1 MEELQKLYDVLVREG
16 YYTKTFEEFTTQF
29 EDPTYQDKVFN
40 VVSRDELYT
49 KDKDSFLN
57 KYSLKKKEGTEGMVS
72 ISEDGSLVQ
81 PTLPAQAPTEVSVVE
96 DTITGIK
103 TPTIEFSDI
112 ELENPELKMEVLDLA
127 QQLPTLNYNELNEE
141 GQQYI
146 TEMASKY
153 GLTEDQILAQA
164 KTKKAAINQAGITDF
179 LYNAY
184 KTGDA
189 MLGEGI
195 LSIPSVLYETAA
207 LISDPIN
214 RALGRKE
221 TNLEAFEEAIG
232 TRKAIDALIDEQEY
246 RAKQTEIYKKERKIE
261 GGIAENFFQ
270 KGNISDG
277 FLLLG
282 ESIAQSAPV
291 SVGIMAASASGV
303 GLIPLAT
310 GATVAMTGPEL
321 RKQKEQFPE
330 QSDFTNVMK
339 AIGMAGSEM
348 VFSTI
353 SQGTLGKVYKD
364 IIFRQGAEV
373 GRRTFRN
380 GLVSMYETALKKT
393 GPFAAA
399 AGEGIEEVATQIT
412 QNLIDG
418 RPAYEGVP
426 DAFLAGM
433 GSGGVYG
440 APIGG
445 INGIKLI
452 NEAVAKRKINK
463 KLETTDFNN
472 IVQVFESTETTELQF
487 DLAKTKRA
495 DQILVKELKR
505 RVDKGEMSQEDADRI
520 QQNFF
525 DTTVYEAK
533 LKPLNLTETQKVQ
546 ASNLLKE
553 KQALTEIINQVD
565 NASLSIAQQKRVDE
579 IDQELATLVT
589 ITETIKTEKDAIQKP
604 SPEEVD
610 VSEQARVGEEVGVG
624 DTTGDITT
632 EITPEAVEAAQIQE
646 EEVTELTEEQKD
658 EVADLEYIIGA
669 PKGKQPK
676 FRLSEEQVAELDTE
690 EIENTMNQF
699 EQQELNYTTP
709 ELTKDQPPVNP
720 VAESKSTVKI
730 DETQANELVKPIE
743 DFNGIP
749 MLTGITDMLAA
760 GVVEDSQ
767 GNPMEVEGGVLY
779 NVLGKNK
786 DFAWA
791 GVTKDAAQKQYD
803 NAVALYNNN
812 KELFDRLW
820 SEGKLPNGHVP
831 MAIMRMADSALH
843 SNEAVFR
850 FVLPTLN
857 TIPQAN
863 NQKALKT
870 FVGTIVKSAKNK
882 SKVDQIVKAIKD
894 NNIKGL
900 NEFFDFIVKDAN
912 ARTKGDLKGTFPLDV
927 RSLIYDVI
935 FSKSGVKTNNSQIV
949 KDLFQG
955 IESKNELFLSDTIY
969 EALGEPSVKK
979 ANQGEVMSIVGID
992 VLNGG
997 VASPEHGNYGFG
1009 PKGQAIALIS
1019 NPAHGIDVFPE
1030 WKAKASRVFK
1040 KTQPKEK
1047 EPTFPKPER
1056 VGSETMGTF
1065 ATDKAF
1071 IGPKVKVGEASDVDN
1086 LVGMLRLAF
1095 PQVSVATTQEE
1106 FDAILESPGV
1116 RTRETK
1122 GRTILGITMDGKIY
1136 LNPNYQSLATPIH
1149 EFGHVWIDYLRS
1161 DVSGKKGTELLN
1173 QGLKLVEGTDALKK
1187 AIDKY
1192 GDNQLAREE
1201 ALVEL
1206 MGTKGETIANAAKR
1220 SKFKEWLNG
1229 LFKYI
1234 KETFTRS
1241 KDIKLDAIKELTLE
1255 EFINIGLADL
1265 FAGELV
1271 NGKFD
1276 VKTAE
1281 NAAKARFELLE
1292 SIGGPE
1298 LSMKEII
1305 ETGRAEGFSDAAIKA
1320 VLLGRGFKAADI
1332 NPAMELSLKKG
1343 EVLPAAFQNIEGG
1356 VQKGLQ
1362 LYREVQ
1368 AKLKRYKNTADK
1380 KTKEKPTKSE
1390 VRAKALELL
1399 KATDVFK
1406 NLPEIT
1412 QQELI
1417 LALDKSVG
1425 TTANRTIQREISKIK
1440 NAVRGYKK
1448 GARDLKLAQIQLKNF
1463 IRNAMPVSQ
1472 GYSQSDIANT
1482 IAIVTGIKSKK
1493 DFPAAAEKVLKKV
1506 EQERERI
1513 KKRTIKDIVSFVTK
1527 KAKVRK
1533 TRSNKSRSAGL
1544 DTQGQQFFKNAKE
1557 ILKALAS
1564 ENPIEAIAKIEQM
1577 LVPELINEAT
1587 QKELRGEKLT
1597 SKESNLLDLALA
1609 YDMFGDLNEKSL
1621 EDVQSL
1627 FEELKEARAESIA
1640 RLNEIRQERAERAD
1654 KLKTEANQQIEK
1666 DYSFLYET
1674 DSEGNKVQKTKGELE
1689 QDRAVL
1695 WNEFNKK
1702 KTWKGFKEVLK
1713 NYNFTKVSLIAD
1725 QFRKRLAHLGS
1736 LTKILDSYTDG
1747 FFTKNIYDRLNIM
1760 SENSLRGY
1768 YTQQDVLNNLAN
1780 SIEGVEDG
1788 YKQIGEML
1796 NKGVQELTING
1807 KKRVFSANEL
1817 LRIYAL
1823 SLNEVQRN
1831 KLIKQGFT
1839 ESVLSDIQKKLG
1851 TELTEFADK
1860 VVDYLSTDYFEG
1872 VNDVFS
1878 EVNDVNL
1885 GYVENYFPTKTR
1897 TGADTQTKLLQE
1909 GDFSAIF
1916 TAENSPALRE
1926 RTDTTGEVIVDEGDT
1941 FTSTLNNHIQQMER
1955 FKAYA
1960 QGVKDINTIFN
1971 TNSVKNLLD
1980 VTGIGSLIRQSI
1992 NFEVNP
1998 LYGLEGLS
2006 PTGISRVMRKYTSFA
2021 LSFKLV
2027 QIPKQA
2033 SSFINAYSEY
2043 QFRPGKNTPV
2053 LDFLGFM
2060 VDYAKVLANL
2070 PSEIKK
2076 AQEISAT
2083 FRSRLDQGLE
2093 GDVYGLESGGLMKF
2107 LPKTSDKIG
2116 KARQA
2121 FRTGAAAPTVLGDAL
2136 GVMGYM
2142 ANYNR
2147 NIKNGMSKQEALQA
2161 FNNYNA
2167 TQQSRRNTDK
2177 IPIQRSNSEMTRAFT
2192 MFGSTLFLQINRTMI
2207 SLSAIMTGKASTK
2220 NVRDFALNLGI
2231 ANALFVLTAN
2241 LGKLIQGD
2249 DEDREEVYW
2258 KMGEALIGLN
2268 LLYQI
2273 PLIGAGAEAASEFI
2287 KKEVFELP
2295 FARRTSY
2302 VDSIV
2307 NPYLSIFSKA
2317 SRFYKEGGWDKAIVP
2332 LIEIMLGAQVDPVV
2346 GVYNLFKD
2354 FDFDENEMYDIL
2366 GISKSYRPRE
2376 KSAPKPRKSTID

>member
-1 MEELQKLYDVLVREG
+1 M
-16 YYTKTFEEFTTQF
+16 
-29 EDPTYQDKVFN
+29 
-40 VVSRDELYT
+40 
-49 KDKDSFLN
+49 
-57 KYSLKKKEGTEGMVS
+57 
-72 ISEDGSLVQ
+72 Q
-81 PTLPAQAPTEVSVVE
+81 PTLPAQAPTEVSVVD
-96 DTITGIK
+96 DTITATK
-103 TPTIEFSDI
+103 APTVEITDKEFVD
-112 ELENPELKMEVLDLA
+112 PQLKMDVLDLA

-164 KTKKAAINQAGITDF
+164 KTKKAAINQAGI
-179 LYNAY
+179 LEAYYNSF
-184 KTGDA
+184 KQLDA
-189 MLGEGI
+189 GLGEGI
-195 LSIPSVLYETAA
+195 LSIPTVLYETAA

-232 TRKAIDALIDEQEY
+232 TRKALDALIDEQEY
-246 RAKQTEIYKKERKIE
+246 RQKQAEIYKKERKIE

-270 KGNISDG
+270 KGNIADG
-277 FLLLG
+277 FFLLG

-291 SVGIMAASASGV
+291 SIGIMAASASGV
-303 GLIPLAT
+303 GLIPLAV
-310 GATVAMTGPEL
+310 GATAVMTGPEL
-321 RKQKEQFPE
+321 RAQKEQFPE

-339 AIGMAGSEM
+339 AIGMAGAEM

-364 IIFRQGAEV
+364 IIFRQGAEAGKV
-373 GRRTFRN
+373 TFKN
-380 GLVSMYETALKKT
+380 GLISMYETALKKT
-393 GPFAAA
+393 GPVAAA

-426 DAFLAGM
+426 DAFLAGV

-440 APIGG
+440 APIS
-445 INGIKLI
+445 GIKGI
-452 NEAVAKRKINK
+452 QAVNKGIAKRKIAK
-463 KLETTDFNN
+463 KIKPTEFSDIAQVFQSEQTTDL
-472 IVQVFESTETTELQF
+472 QLELVN
-487 DLAKTKRA
+487 TKRA
-495 DQILVKELKR
+495 DEVLVSDLKR
-505 RVDKGEMSQEDADRI
+505 KVQTGELTQEEADKV
-520 QQNFF
+520 QQNYF
-525 DTTVYEAK
+525 DTAVGSVK
-533 LKPLNLTETQKVQ
+533 LKPLNLSTEQQTT
-546 ASNLLKE
+546 AIDLLKE
-553 KQALTEIINQVD
+553 KRALTEAINEID
-565 NASLSIAQQKRVDE
+565 DSSLSVVQQERLKEVNDE
-579 IDQELATLVT
+579 LSSLVKP
-589 ITETIKTEKDAIQKP
+589 IKKEEDAVQKP
-604 SPEEVD
+604 SPAEVD
-610 VSEQARVGEEVGVG
+610 VSEQARVGEEVGEG
-624 DTTGDITT
+624 DTTGEIAG
-632 EITPEAVEAAQIQE
+632 EITPEGAVEAAQIQE

-690 EIENTMNQF
+690 NIENTMNQF
-699 EQQELNYTTP
+699 EEQELNYTTP

-743 DFNGIP
+743 EFNGIP

-767 GNPMEVEGGVLY
+767 GNPMEVEGGVLF

-820 SEGKLPNGHVP
+820 AEGKLPNGHVP
-831 MAIMRMADSALH
+831 MAIMRMADSAIN

-850 FVLPTLN
+850 FILPTLN

-863 NQKALKT
+863 NQKALET
-870 FVGTIVKSAKNK
+870 FVDTIVKSQKNK

-900 NEFFDFIVKDAN
+900 NELFDFIVKDAS
-912 ARTKGDLKGTFPLDV
+912 ARAKGDLEGTLPLDT

-935 FSKSGVKTNNSQIV
+935 FSKPGVKTNNSQIV
-949 KDLFQG
+949 KDLFEG

-997 VASPEHGNYGFG
+997 VSAPVHGNYGYG
-1009 PKGQAIALIS
+1009 PKGQPIALIS

-1030 WKAKASRVFK
+1030 WKAKATRVFK
-1040 KTQPKEK
+1040 KTKPKAEK
-1047 EPTFPKPER
+1047 KKPSFPKPET
-1056 VGSETMGTF
+1056 VGGQTMGAF

-1122 GRTILGITMDGKIY
+1122 GKTILGITMDGKIY

-1173 QGLKLVEGTDALKK
+1173 QGLKLVEGTDALKR
-1187 AIDKY
+1187 AIEKY

-1241 KDIKLDAIKELTLE
+1241 KDIKREDIESLTLE
-1255 EFINIGLADL
+1255 DFINIGLADL
-1265 FAGELV
+1265 FSGELV

-1332 NPAMELSLKKG
+1332 NPAMELALKKG

-1362 LYREVQ
+1362 LYRSIQ
-1368 AKLKRYKNTADK
+1368 TKLKRYKNTADK
-1380 KTKEKPTKSE
+1380 KTKNKPTKAE

-1399 KATDVFK
+1399 KATDIFK

-1417 LALDKSVG
+1417 LAIDKSVG

-1440 NAVRGYKK
+1440 TAVRGYKK
-1448 GARDLKLAQIQLKNF
+1448 GAKDLRLAQIQLKNF

-1472 GYSQSDIANT
+1472 GYSETDIANA
-1482 IAIVTGIKSKK
+1482 IAIVTNIKSKK
-1493 DFPAAAEKVLKKV
+1493 DLPAAVEKVLKKV
-1506 EQERERI
+1506 EQQRERI
-1513 KKRTIKDIVSFVTK
+1513 RKRTIKDIISFVNA
-1527 KAKVRK
+1527 KAKIRK

-1544 DTQGQQFFKNAKE
+1544 DSQGQQFFKNAKE

-1564 ENPIEAIAKIEQM
+1564 DNPIETIAKIEET

-1609 YDMFGDLNEKSL
+1609 YDMFGDLNEMSL

-1640 RLNEIRQERAERAD
+1640 RLNEIRQERAERAER
-1654 KLKTEANQQIEK
+1654 LKSEADQQIEK
-1666 DYSFLYET
+1666 DYDFLYET

-1713 NYNFTKVSLIAD
+1713 SYDFTKVPLITD
-1725 QFRKRLAHLGS
+1725 YFRRRLAHLGS

-1768 YTQQDVLNNLAN
+1768 YTQQDVLDNLAN
-1780 SIEGVEDG
+1780 SIEGVEGG

-1796 NKGVQELTING
+1796 NKGVQELTIKG
-1807 KKRVFSANEL
+1807 KKRIFSANEL

-1839 ESVLSDIQKKLG
+1839 ESVLLDIQKKLG

-1897 TGADTQTKLLQE
+1897 TGADTQTELLQK

-1916 TAENSPALRE
+1916 TAEHSPALRE
-1926 RTDTTGEVIVDEGDT
+1926 RTDTTSEVIVDEGDS

-1960 QGVKDINTIFN
+1960 QGIKDINTIFN
-1971 TNSVKNLLD
+1971 TNSVKNLLNI
-1980 VTGIGSLIRQSI
+1980 TGIGNLIRQSI

-2006 PTGISRVMRKYTSFA
+2006 PTGMSRILRKYTSFA
-2021 LSFKLV
+2021 LSFRLV

-2093 GDVYGLESGGLMKF
+2093 GDVYGLESGGLMKL
-2107 LPKTSDKIG
+2107 LPKASDKIG

-2192 MFGSTLFLQINRTMI
+2192 MFGSTLFLQINKTMI
-2207 SLSAIMTGKASTK
+2207 SLSSIMKGKAKTK
-2220 NVRDFALNLGI
+2220 DVRDFALNLGI

-2241 LGKLIQGD
+2241 LGKLINGD

-2273 PLIGAGAEAASEFI
+2273 PLWGAGAEFATEFV

-2295 FARRTSY
+2295 FAKRTSY
-2302 VDSIV
+2302 VDSVV

-2317 SRFYKEGGWDKAIVP
+2317 SRFYKEGGWDNALVP
-2332 LIEIMLGAQVDPVV
+2332 LIELILGAQVDPVV

>member
-16 YYTKTFEEFTTQF
+16 YYTKTLEEFITQF

-40 VVSRDELYT
+40 VVSRDGLFT
-49 KDKDSFLN
+49 KDKESFVN
-57 KYSLKKKEGTEGMVS
+57 KYSLKKKESTEGMVS

-81 PTLPAQAPTEVSVVE
+81 PTIPAQAPTEVSVVD
-96 DTITGIK
+96 DTITATK
-103 TPTIEFSDI
+103 APTFEITDKKFVD
-112 ELENPELKMEVLDLA
+112 PQLKMDVLDLA

-164 KTKKAAINQAGITDF
+164 KTKKAAINQSGITDF

-184 KTGDA
+184 KRGDA
-189 MLGEGI
+189 RLGEGI
-195 LSIPSVLYETAA
+195 LSIPSSIYEIGA

-214 RALGRKE
+214 RLLGRKE

-246 RAKQTEIYKKERKIE
+246 RQKQAEIYKKERKIE

-270 KGNISDG
+270 DGNISDG

-282 ESIAQSAPV
+282 ESIAESAPV
-291 SVGIMAASASGV
+291 SVGIMAASASGL
-303 GLIPLAT
+303 GLIPIAT
-310 GATVAMTGPEL
+310 GATAVMTGPEL
-321 RKQKEQFPE
+321 RAQKEQFPE

-339 AIGMAGSEM
+339 AIGMAGAEM

-353 SQGTLGKVYKD
+353 SQGTIGKVYKD

-373 GRRTFRN
+373 GKRTFKN
-380 GLVSMYETALKKT
+380 GLISMYETALKKT
-393 GPFAAA
+393 GPIAAA

-426 DAFLAGM
+426 DAFLAGV

-440 APIGG
+440 APIS
-445 INGIKLI
+445 GIKGI
-452 NEAVAKRKINK
+452 QAVNEGIAKRRIAKKIKPTEFNDITQVFASDK
-463 KLETTDFNN
+463 TTD
-472 IVQVFESTETTELQF
+472 LQL
-487 DLAKTKRA
+487 DLVNTKRV
-495 DQILVKELKR
+495 DEVLISDLKR
-505 RVDKGEMSQEDADRI
+505 KVEKGELTQEEADKI
-520 QQNFF
+520 QQNYF
-525 DTTVYEAK
+525 DTAVGSVK
-533 LKPLNLTETQKVQ
+533 LKPLNLSTEQQTT
-546 ASNLLKE
+546 AIDLLKRKRTLE
-553 KQALTEIINQVD
+553 SEIKEIDDSSLSVNKQKELDNINQQLKDIV
-565 NASLSIAQQKRVDE
+565 
-579 IDQELATLVT
+579 ELKKP
-589 ITETIKTEKDAIQKP
+589 EDAVQKP
-604 SPEEVD
+604 SPAEVD
-610 VSEQARVGEEVGVG
+610 VSKQARVGEEMGIR
-624 DTTGDITT
+624 DTTREITGK
-632 EITPEAVEAAQIQE
+632 ITPEGAIEVTQIQE
-646 EEVTELTEEQKD
+646 EKVAELTEEQKD

-690 EIENTMNQF
+690 DIENTMNQF
-699 EQQELNYTTP
+699 EEQELNYTTP
-709 ELTKDQPPVNP
+709 KLTKDQPPVNP

-730 DETQANELVKPIE
+730 DETQANELTKPIE
-743 DFNGIP
+743 EFNGIP

-767 GNPMEVEGGVLY
+767 GNPMEVEGGVLF

-791 GVTKDAAQKQYD
+791 GVTKEAAQKQYD

-820 SEGKLPNGHVP
+820 AEGKLPNGHVP
-831 MAIMRMADSALH
+831 MAIMRMADSAIN

-850 FVLPTLN
+850 FILPTLN
-857 TIPQAN
+857 TIPQEN
-863 NQKALKT
+863 NQKALET
-870 FVGTIVKSAKNK
+870 FVDTIVKSKKNK

-900 NEFFDFIVKDAN
+900 NELFDFIIKDAN
-912 ARTKGDLKGTFPLDV
+912 ARAKGDLKGTLPLDT

-935 FSKSGVKTNNSQIV
+935 FSKPGIKTNNSQIV
-949 KDLFQG
+949 KDLFEG
-955 IESKNELFLSDTIY
+955 IESRNELFLSDTIY

-997 VASPEHGNYGFG
+997 VAAPIHGNYGYG
-1009 PKGQAIALIS
+1009 PKGQPIALIS

-1030 WKAKASRVFK
+1030 WKAKAARVFK
-1040 KTQPKEK
+1040 KTKPKTEK
-1047 EPTFPKPER
+1047 GKPLFPKPER
-1056 VGSETMGTF
+1056 VGGETMGTF

-1071 IGPKVKVGEASDVDN
+1071 IGPKVKTGEASDIDN

-1122 GRTILGITMDGKIY
+1122 GKTILGITMDGKIY

-1161 DVSGKKGTELLN
+1161 DISGKKGTELLI
-1173 QGLKLVEGTDALKK
+1173 QGLKLVEGTDALKR
-1187 AIDKY
+1187 AIEKY

-1241 KDIKLDAIKELTLE
+1241 KDIKREDIESLTLE

-1320 VLLGRGFKAADI
+1320 VLIGRGFKAADI
-1332 NPAMELSLKKG
+1332 NPAMELALKKG

-1356 VQKGLQ
+1356 VQKGLK
-1362 LYREVQ
+1362 LYRDLQ

-1380 KTKEKPTKSE
+1380 KTKKKPTKAE

-1399 KATDVFK
+1399 KTTDVFK

-1440 NAVRGYKK
+1440 TAIRGYKK
-1448 GARDLKLAQIQLKNF
+1448 GAKDLKLAQIQLKNF

-1472 GYSQSDIANT
+1472 GYSETDIANA

-1493 DFPAAAEKVLKKV
+1493 DLPAAVEKVLKKV
-1506 EQERERI
+1506 EQQRERI
-1513 KKRTIKDIVSFVTK
+1513 RKRTIKDIISFVNK

-1544 DTQGQQFFKNAKE
+1544 DAQGQQFFKNAQE
-1557 ILKALAS
+1557 ILKALTS
-1564 ENPIEAIAKIEQM
+1564 ENPIEAIQNIESR
-1577 LVPELINEAT
+1577 LDSDLINEAT

-1609 YDMFGDLNEKSL
+1609 YDMFGDLNEMSL
-1621 EDVQSL
+1621 EDTQTL
-1627 FEELKEARAESIA
+1627 LEELKEARAESIQ
-1640 RLNEIRQERAERAD
+1640 RLNEKRAAQAERTEG
-1654 KLKTEANQQIEK
+1654 LKTEATEQIQK
-1666 DYSFLYET
+1666 DFDFMYET
-1674 DSEGNKVQKTKGELE
+1674 DKEGNKVLKNLE
-1689 QDRAVL
+1689 QDRKVL
-1695 WNEFNKK
+1695 WDNFNKK
-1702 KTWKGFKEVLK
+1702 KTWAGLKEVLK
-1713 NYNFTKVSLIAD
+1713 TYDFTNIPGITD
-1725 QFRKRLAHLGS
+1725 YFRKRLAHLGS
-1736 LTKILDSYTDG
+1736 LVKILDNYTDG

-1768 YTQQDVLNNLAN
+1768 YTQQDILNGLAN
-1780 SIEGVEDG
+1780 SIEGIDG
-1788 YKQIGEML
+1788 GYRQINELLFGG
-1796 NKGVQELTING
+1796 GVQLTIKG
-1807 KKRVFSANEL
+1807 KQRIYSPNEL

-1831 KLIKQGFT
+1831 KLIKQGFN
-1839 ESVLSDIQKKLG
+1839 ESVLAEIEKELG
-1851 TELTEFADK
+1851 PQLTSFADK

-1878 EVNDVNL
+1878 DVNDVNL

-1897 TGADTQTKLLQE
+1897 SDNATDADLIAN

-1926 RTDTTGEVIVDEGDT
+1926 RTDVTGEVEVDKGDT
-1941 FTSTLNNHIQQMER
+1941 FTSVLNNHIQQMER

-1960 QGVKDINTIFN
+1960 QGVKDMNAIFN
-1971 TNSVKNLLD
+1971 TPSVKNLMETTNTKD
-1980 VTGIGSLIRQSI
+1980 LIRQAVL
-1992 NFEVNP
+1992 FDVNP
-1998 LYGLEGLS
+1998 NYGLEGLR
-2006 PTGISRVMRKYTSFA
+2006 PTFISTILSKYTSFA

-2043 QFRPGKNTPV
+2043 QFRLGKNTPV
-2053 LDFLGFM
+2053 LDLLAFM
-2060 VDYAKVLANL
+2060 VDYAKVVANL

-2076 AQEISAT
+2076 AQNISAT
-2083 FRSRLDQGLE
+2083 FRNRLEQGLE
-2093 GDVYGLESGGLMKF
+2093 GDVYGLETGLMML
-2107 LPKTSDKIG
+2107 LPKTSKKIS
-2116 KARQA
+2116 KTRQA
-2121 FRTGAAAPTVLGDAL
+2121 FRTGAAAPTVLGDLL

-2147 NIKNGMSKQEALQA
+2147 NIANGMSKEEALKV
-2161 FNNYNA
+2161 FNDYNA
-2167 TQQSRRNTDK
+2167 TQQSRRNADK
-2177 IPIQRSNSEMTRAFT
+2177 IPLQRSNNELTRTFT
-2192 MFGSTLFLQINRTMI
+2192 MFGSTLFLQINKTTT
-2207 SLSAIMTGKASTK
+2207 SLTAIMKGKATTK
-2220 NVRDFALNLGI
+2220 QIRDFALNLGV

-2241 LGKLIQGD
+2241 FAKLIEGD
-2249 DEDREEVYW
+2249 DEDREEVMW

-2268 LLYQI
+2268 LLYQV
-2273 PLIGAGAEAASEFI
+2273 PLIGGFSESAVNGI
-2287 KKEVFELP
+2287 KKDVFELP
-2295 FARRTSY
+2295 FAQRQQSY
-2302 VDSIV
+2302 NDVV
-2307 NPYLSIFSKA
+2307 NPFNSIYFKVT
-2317 SRFYKEGGWDKAIVP
+2317 RFYKDGDWIKGVLPVIELAI
-2332 LIEIMLGAQVDPVV
+2332 GAQVDPVV
-2346 GVYNLFKD
+2346 GLYNYFKD
-2354 FDFDENEMYDIL
+2354 FDFDEGEIYDIL

>member
-1 MEELQKLYDVLVREG
+1 MEELQKLYDVLVRDG
-16 YYTKTFEEFTTQF
+16 YYTKTFEDFTTQF
-29 EDPTYQDKVFN
+29 QDPDYQEKVFN
-40 VVSRDELYT
+40 VVSRDGLYT
-49 KDKDSFLN
+49 KDKDSFLK
-57 KYSLKKKEGTEGMVS
+57 KYSLKKKDELDMVS
-72 ISEDGSLVQ
+72 VSEDGSLVQ
-81 PTLPAQAPTEVSVVE
+81 PTVPVQAPTKVSVVE
-96 DTITGIK
+96 DTVSAIQV
-103 TPTIEFSDI
+103 PTVEFEDV
-112 ELENPELKMEVLDLA
+112 ELENPELKMDVLDLA

-146 TEMASKY
+146 TELASKY
-153 GLTEDQILAQA
+153 GLKEDQILAQA
-164 KTKKAAINQAGITDF
+164 RTKKADINRASVTDF

-195 LSIPSVLYETAA
+195 LSIPSTIYEIGA
-207 LISDPIN
+207 LVSDPIN

-232 TRKAIDALIDEQEY
+232 TRKAIDALVDEQEY
-246 RAKQTEIYKKERKIE
+246 RAKQAEIYKKERKIE

-270 KGNISDG
+270 EGNISDG

-282 ESIAQSAPV
+282 ESIFQSAPV

-303 GLIPLAT
+303 GLIPLAA
-310 GATVAMTGPEL
+310 GATTVMTGPEL

-330 QSDFTNVMK
+330 QSDFANVMK
-339 AIGMAGSEM
+339 AIGMAGAEM

-380 GLVSMYETALKKT
+380 GLISMYETALKKT
-393 GPFAAA
+393 GPLAAA

-440 APIGG
+440 APIGLVG
-445 INGIKLI
+445 GIKSI
-452 NEAVAKRKINK
+452 NEAFAKRKINK
-463 KLETTDFNN
+463 KLKPTDFNN
-472 IVQVFESTETTELQF
+472 IVQVFESAETTELQF

-565 NASLSIAQQKRVDE
+565 DSSLSVAQQKRVDE

-589 ITETIKTEKDAIQKP
+589 ITETIKTEEDAIQKP

-610 VSEQARVGEEVGVG
+610 VREQARDGEEVGVG
-624 DTTGDITT
+624 DTTETIAR
-632 EITPEAVEAAQIQE
+632 EVTPEEIQVAEIQE
-646 EEVTELTEEQKD
+646 EEVPELTEEQKD

-669 PKGKQPK
+669 PKGKQPR
-676 FRLSEEQVAELDTE
+676 FRLSEEQAAELDTE

-743 DFNGIP
+743 EFNGIP
-749 MLTGITDMLAA
+749 MLTGITDILAA

-863 NQKALKT
+863 NQKALET
-870 FVGTIVKSAKNK
+870 FVDTIVKSAKNK

-935 FSKSGVKTNNSQIV
+935 FSKPGVKTNNSQIV

-955 IESKNELFLSDTIY
+955 IESRNELFLSDTIY

-1056 VGSETMGTF
+1056 VGSETMGAF

-1086 LVGMLRLAF
+1086 LIGMLRLAF

-1106 FDAILESPGV
+1106 FDAILETPGV

-1161 DVSGKKGTELLN
+1161 DASGKKGTELLN

-1241 KDIKLDAIKELTLE
+1241 KDIKREDIKELTLE

-1265 FAGELV
+1265 FAGELI

-1298 LSMKEII
+1298 LSMQEII

-1320 VLLGRGFKAADI
+1320 VLQGRGFKVADI
-1332 NPAMELSLKKG
+1332 NPAMELALKKG

-1356 VQKGLQ
+1356 VKKGLK

-1368 AKLKRYKNTADK
+1368 TKLKRYKNTPNR
-1380 KTKEKPTKSE
+1380 KTKKKPTVAE

-1399 KATDVFK
+1399 KNTDVYK
-1406 NLPEIT
+1406 NLPEIS
-1412 QQELI
+1412 QQELL

-1425 TTANRTIQREISKIK
+1425 TTANRTVQREISRVK
-1440 NAVRGYKK
+1440 NAVRSFKK
-1448 GARDLKLAQIQLKNF
+1448 GARDLRLAQIELKNF
-1463 IRNAMPVSQ
+1463 IRNALPISQ
-1472 GYSQSDIANT
+1472 GYSQTEVANA
-1482 IAIVTGIKSKK
+1482 IAIVTSIKSKK
-1493 DFPAAAEKVLKKV
+1493 DLPAAVEKVLKKV
-1506 EQERERI
+1506 EQQRERI
-1513 KKRTIKDIVSFVTK
+1513 KKRTIRNIVSFVTK

-1533 TRSNKSRSAGL
+1533 TRTNKSRSAGL
-1544 DTQGQQFFKNAKE
+1544 DAQGQQFFKNAKE

-1564 ENPIEAIAKIEQM
+1564 ENPIEAIAKIEQA

-1627 FEELKEARAESIA
+1627 FEELKEAKAESIA
-1640 RLNEIRQERAERAD
+1640 RLNEIRQQRAERAD
-1654 KLKTEANQQIEK
+1654 RLKSEVDQQIEK
-1666 DYSFLYET
+1666 DYDFLYET
-1674 DSEGNKVQKTKGELE
+1674 DSKGNKVQKTKGELE

-1713 NYNFTKVSLIAD
+1713 SYDFTKVPLITD
-1725 QFRKRLAHLGS
+1725 YFRKRLAHLGS

-1768 YTQQDVLNNLAN
+1768 YTQQDILDNLAN
-1780 SIEGVEDG
+1780 SIEGVEGG

-1796 NKGVQELTING
+1796 NKGVQELTIKG

-1839 ESVLSDIQKKLG
+1839 ETVLSDIQKKLG

-1916 TAENSPALRE
+1916 TAEHSPALRE

-1980 VTGIGSLIRQSI
+1980 ITGIGNLIRQSI

-2006 PTGISRVMRKYTSFA
+2006 PTGMSRILRKYTSFA
-2021 LSFKLV
+2021 LSFRLV

-2060 VDYAKVLANL
+2060 VDYAKVLVNL

-2116 KARQA
+2116 KTRQA

-2177 IPIQRSNSEMTRAFT
+2177 IPLQRSNNELTRAFT
-2192 MFGSTLFLQINRTMI
+2192 MFGSTLFLQINKTI
-2207 SLSAIMTGKASTK
+2207 TSLSAIMKGKAKTK
-2220 NVRDFALNLGI
+2220 DVRDLALNLGV

-2241 LGKLIQGD
+2241 LGKLIKGD

-2273 PLIGAGAEAASEFI
+2273 PLVGAGAEAATEYI

-2302 VDSIV
+2302 VDSVV
-2307 NPYLSIFSKA
+2307 NPYLSVFSKA
-2317 SRFYKEGGWDKAIVP
+2317 SRFYKEGGWDKAVIP
-2332 LIEIMLGAQVDPVV
+2332 LIELILGAQVDPVV
-2346 GVYNLFKD
+2346 GVYNFFKD

-2376 KSAPKPRKSTID
+2376 KKAKKLPKKTID

>member
-1 MEELQKLYDVLVREG
+1 M
-16 YYTKTFEEFTTQF
+16 
-29 EDPTYQDKVFN
+29 
-40 VVSRDELYT
+40 
-49 KDKDSFLN
+49 
-57 KYSLKKKEGTEGMVS
+57 
-72 ISEDGSLVQ
+72 
-81 PTLPAQAPTEVSVVE
+81 
-96 DTITGIK
+96 
-103 TPTIEFSDI
+103 
-112 ELENPELKMEVLDLA
+112 
-127 QQLPTLNYNELNEE
+127 
-141 GQQYI
+141 
-146 TEMASKY
+146 
-153 GLTEDQILAQA
+153 
-164 KTKKAAINQAGITDF
+164 
-179 LYNAY
+179 
-184 KTGDA
+184 
-189 MLGEGI
+189 GE
-195 LSIPSVLYETAA
+195 
-207 LISDPIN
+207 
-214 RALGRKE
+214 
-221 TNLEAFEEAIG
+221 
-232 TRKAIDALIDEQEY
+232 
-246 RAKQTEIYKKERKIE
+246 
-261 GGIAENFFQ
+261 
-270 KGNISDG
+270 
-277 FLLLG
+277 
-282 ESIAQSAPV
+282 
-291 SVGIMAASASGV
+291 
-303 GLIPLAT
+303 
-310 GATVAMTGPEL
+310 
-321 RKQKEQFPE
+321 
-330 QSDFTNVMK
+330 
-339 AIGMAGSEM
+339 
-348 VFSTI
+348 
-353 SQGTLGKVYKD
+353 
-364 IIFRQGAEV
+364 
-373 GRRTFRN
+373 
-380 GLVSMYETALKKT
+380 
-393 GPFAAA
+393 
-399 AGEGIEEVATQIT
+399 
-412 QNLIDG
+412 
-418 RPAYEGVP
+418 
-426 DAFLAGM
+426 
-433 GSGGVYG
+433 
-440 APIGG
+440 
-445 INGIKLI
+445 
-452 NEAVAKRKINK
+452 
-463 KLETTDFNN
+463 
-472 IVQVFESTETTELQF
+472 
-487 DLAKTKRA
+487 
-495 DQILVKELKR
+495 
-505 RVDKGEMSQEDADRI
+505 
-520 QQNFF
+520 
-525 DTTVYEAK
+525 
-533 LKPLNLTETQKVQ
+533 
-546 ASNLLKE
+546 
-553 KQALTEIINQVD
+553 
-565 NASLSIAQQKRVDE
+565 
-579 IDQELATLVT
+579 
-589 ITETIKTEKDAIQKP
+589 
-604 SPEEVD
+604 
-610 VSEQARVGEEVGVG
+610 G
-624 DTTGDITT
+624 DTTGEITG
-632 EITPEAVEAAQIQE
+632 EITPEGAVEVAQIQE
-646 EEVTELTEEQKD
+646 EKVTELTEEQKD

-690 EIENTMNQF
+690 DIENTMNQF
-699 EQQELNYTTP
+699 EEQELNYTTP

-743 DFNGIP
+743 EFNGIP

-767 GNPMEVEGGVLY
+767 GNPMEVEGGVLF

-820 SEGKLPNGHVP
+820 AEGKLPSGHVP
-831 MAIMRMADSALH
+831 MAIMRMADSAIN

-850 FVLPTLN
+850 FILPTLN

-863 NQKALKT
+863 NQKALET
-870 FVGTIVKSAKNK
+870 FVDTIVKSQKNK

-900 NEFFDFIVKDAN
+900 NELFDFIVKDAS
-912 ARTKGDLKGTFPLDV
+912 ARAKGDLEGTLPLDT

-935 FSKSGVKTNNSQIV
+935 FSKPGVKTNNSQIV
-949 KDLFQG
+949 KDLFEG

-997 VASPEHGNYGFG
+997 VSAPIHGNYGYG
-1009 PKGQAIALIS
+1009 PKGQPIALIS

-1030 WKAKASRVFK
+1030 WKAKATRVFK
-1040 KTQPKEK
+1040 KTKPKTEK
-1047 EPTFPKPER
+1047 KKPSFPKPET
-1056 VGSETMGTF
+1056 VGGQTMGAF

-1122 GRTILGITMDGKIY
+1122 GKTILGITMDGKIY

-1173 QGLKLVEGTDALKK
+1173 QGLKLVEGTDALKR
-1187 AIDKY
+1187 AIEKY

-1241 KDIKLDAIKELTLE
+1241 KDIKREDIESLTLE
-1255 EFINIGLADL
+1255 DFINIGLADL
-1265 FAGELV
+1265 FSGELV

-1332 NPAMELSLKKG
+1332 NPAMELALKKG

-1362 LYREVQ
+1362 LYRSIQ
-1368 AKLKRYKNTADK
+1368 TKLKRYKNTADK
-1380 KTKEKPTKSE
+1380 KTKNKPTKAE

-1399 KATDVFK
+1399 RATDVFK

-1440 NAVRGYKK
+1440 TAVRGYKK
-1448 GARDLKLAQIQLKNF
+1448 GAKDLRLAQIQLKNF

-1472 GYSQSDIANT
+1472 GYSETDIANA
-1482 IAIVTGIKSKK
+1482 IAIVTNIKSKK
-1493 DFPAAAEKVLKKV
+1493 DLPAAVEKVLKKV
-1506 EQERERI
+1506 EQQRERI
-1513 KKRTIKDIVSFVTK
+1513 RKRTIKDIISFVNA
-1527 KAKVRK
+1527 KAKIRK

-1544 DTQGQQFFKNAKE
+1544 DSQGQQFFKNAKE

-1564 ENPIEAIAKIEQM
+1564 DNPIETIAKIEET

-1587 QKELRGEKLT
+1587 KKELRGEKLT

-1609 YDMFGDLNEKSL
+1609 YDMFGDLNEMSL

-1640 RLNEIRQERAERAD
+1640 RLNEIRQERAERAERI
-1654 KLKTEANQQIEK
+1654 KSEADQQIEK
-1666 DYSFLYET
+1666 DYDFLYET

-1713 NYNFTKVSLIAD
+1713 SYDFTKVPLITD
-1725 QFRKRLAHLGS
+1725 YFRKRLAHLGS

-1768 YTQQDVLNNLAN
+1768 YTQQNVLDNIAN
-1780 SIEGVEDG
+1780 SIEGVEGG

-1796 NKGVQELTING
+1796 NKGVQELTIKG
-1807 KKRVFSANEL
+1807 KKRIFSANEL

-1839 ESVLSDIQKKLG
+1839 ESVLLDIQKKLG
-1851 TELTEFADK
+1851 TELTEFANK

-1916 TAENSPALRE
+1916 TAEHSPALRE
-1926 RTDTTGEVIVDEGDT
+1926 RTDTTSEVIVDEGDT

-1980 VTGIGSLIRQSI
+1980 ITGIGNLIRQSI
-1992 NFEVNP
+1992 SFEVNP

-2006 PTGISRVMRKYTSFA
+2006 PTGMSRILRKYTSFA

-2060 VDYAKVLANL
+2060 VDYAKVIANL

-2083 FRSRLDQGLE
+2083 FRSRLEQGLE

-2147 NIKNGMSKQEALQA
+2147 NIKNGMSKQEALQV

-2177 IPIQRSNSEMTRAFT
+2177 IPLQRSNNELTRAFT
-2192 MFGSTLFLQINRTMI
+2192 MFGSTLFLQINKTMI
-2207 SLSAIMTGKASTK
+2207 SLSSMMKGKAKTK
-2220 NVRDFALNLGI
+2220 DVRDFVLNLGI

-2241 LGKLIQGD
+2241 LGKLINGD

-2273 PLIGAGAEAASEFI
+2273 PLVGAGAEAATEYI

-2302 VDSIV
+2302 VDSVV

-2317 SRFYKEGGWDKAIVP
+2317 SRFYKEGGWDKALVP
-2332 LIEIMLGAQVDPVV
+2332 LIELILGAQVDPVV